1 MSRTPGL
8 ELARIINKMASDI
21 NNKDIPAIRDFM
33 IMGASRILNNFAK
46 EEGIEG
52 ITDMLLS
59 NALQG
64 GGINNNAKIIRDHRE
79 GKEVR
84 CGMCPACKAEQDAV
98 SEEEVGDDLGNFL
111 KALFGGNVT
120 VVRVDLSELDKEK
133 PTRH

>member
-8 ELARIINKMASDI
+8 ELARLIDRMG
-21 NNKDIPAIRDFM
+21 KDIGNAEGMIRDLM
-33 IMGASRILNNFAK
+33 LMGASRMLQHIAK

-52 ITDMLLS
+52 LTEMLLS
-59 NALQG
+59 NAIQG
-64 GGINNNAKIIRDHRE
+64 AGVHHNARIIRDHRE
-79 GKEVR
+79 GKEVG
-84 CGMCPACKAEQDAV
+84 CGMCAACKAKQAAV
-98 SEEEVGDDLGNFL
+98 SEEEVGSDLGSFL